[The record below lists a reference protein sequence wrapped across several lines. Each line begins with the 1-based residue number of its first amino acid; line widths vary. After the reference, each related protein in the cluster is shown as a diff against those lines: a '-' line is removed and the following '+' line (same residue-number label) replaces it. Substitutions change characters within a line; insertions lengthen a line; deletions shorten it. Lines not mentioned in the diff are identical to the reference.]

1 MYNLAGESSGQKGL
15 MNLKPPLVGKDVI
28 VELHVPAETGSTSRL
43 IYKGQYTDVSRYH
56 NSRVVEYV
64 ETGYS
69 APLNISTSFSFGGTL
84 AKGDTDD
91 ILSQIAFGTTKLT
104 RNGGRIGNT
113 DAATANTT
121 DSTPGLILGSDKNK
135 LDDSVAGASGATAA
149 DDYIRWSRQS
159 TSSAMTNPYIMK
171 IFKAYSTGGSINTN
185 DPNSNSASG
194 GRAGGANG
202 SGDSVDYNNAQ
213 GRVHIY
219 EEVNFSNFRAVSNA
233 GSDIATHVLDWY
245 ATGWEIQELI

>member
-1 MYNLAGESSGQKGL
+1 MYNLAGESNGAKGL

-28 VELHVPAETGSTSRL
+28 VELHVPPATGSAASRL

-56 NSRVVEYV
+56 NSRVVEYI

-69 APLNISTSFSFGGTL
+69 SPLNISTNFSFGGTL
-84 AKGDTDD
+84 AKGDVDD

-113 DAATANTT
+113 GVASASAAGSA
-121 DSTPGLILGSDKNK
+121 PGVILGNDQNK
-135 LDDSVAGASGATAA
+135 LDASTGLATSAA
-149 DDYIRWSRQS
+149 DYISWAQASQ
-159 TSSAMTNPYIMK
+159 SSAMTNPYIMK
-171 IFKAYSTGGSINTN
+171 IFKAYATGSDAVTGVRTGGV
-185 DPNSNSASG
+185 
-194 GRAGGANG
+194 NG
-202 SGDSVDYNNAQ
+202 SGDSIDYNDAE

-219 EEVNFSNFRAVSNA
+219 EEVTFSNFRAVSNA
-233 GSDIATHVLDWY
+233 GSDLATHVLDWY

>member
-1 MYNLAGESSGQKGL
+1 MYNLSGESNGSKSL
-15 MNLKPPLVGKDVI
+15 INLKPPLVGKDVI
-28 VELHVPAETGSTSRL
+28 VELHVPPSAGSAASRL

-69 APLNISTSFSFGGTL
+69 SPLNISTSFSFGGTL
-84 AKGDTDD
+84 AKGDVDD

-104 RNGGRIGNT
+104 RNGGRIGIT
-113 DAATANTT
+113 GSASVS
-121 DSTPGLILGSDKNK
+121 DSSSSPGVILSGDQNK
-135 LDDSVAGASGATAA
+135 LINSTNGANPNAAA
-149 DDYIRWSRQS
+149 DYIDWAAASQ
-159 TSSAMTNPYIMK
+159 SSAMTNPYIMK
-171 IFKAYSTGGSINTN
+171 LFKAYATGAGGQGSR
-185 DPNSNSASG
+185 SG
-194 GRAGGANG
+194 GVNG
-202 SGDSVDYNNAQ
+202 SGDIVDYNDAE

-219 EEVNFSNFRAVSNA
+219 EEVCFSNFRAVSNA